1 MKQSRRNK
9 VDRQL
14 DKAAFMQQ
22 FVLAHVGVIGADWS
36 TVDAIN
42 YAVRA
47 WDRIES
53 ECQDDE
59 DE

>member
-1 MKQSRRNK
+1 M
-9 VDRQL
+9 DRQL